1 MLCTCIRL
9 KMMTTE
15 THTAHYVLL
24 FPYTQQA
31 INEKDQVIK
40 QLQEELAEAKAK
52 LNVSLTSVC
61 VCVCMCGGGIPKEYC
76 HYCANFIGG

>member
-1 MLCTCIRL
+1 M
-9 KMMTTE
+9 
-15 THTAHYVLL
+15 LL

-61 VCVCMCGGGIPKEYC
+61 VYVRACGGGHNEEYC
-76 HYCANFIGG
+76 HYCTNFIGG